1 MKVICINNKNKPSK
15 VPVEEWV
22 KEGQIYNVKEVV
34 PLGLQ
39 PGKYGYLL
47 EELQL
52 SSKSFPYETYAA
64 ERFGIVTGIVEMKDE
79 QRVYADELD
88 LFEI

>member
-1 MKVICINNKNKPSK
+1 MKVICINDKNKPNK
-15 VPVEEWV
+15 VSIEEWV
-22 KEGQIYNVKEVV
+22 KEGQIYNVKEVI

-52 SSKSFPYETYAA
+52 SSKSFPYESYAA
-64 ERFGIVTGIVEMKDE
+64 ERFAIVKGIVEMKGE
-79 QRVYADELD
+79 QMVYADEAD
-88 LFEI
+88 LINI

>member
-1 MKVICINNKNKPSK
+1 MKVICINDKNKPGK
-15 VPVEEWV
+15 IPTEEWV

-34 PLGLQ
+34 NLGLQ

-52 SSKSFPYETYAA
+52 SPKCFPYETYAA
-64 ERFGIVTGIVEMKDE
+64 ERFGIVTGIVEMKGE
-79 QRVYADELD
+79 QMVYADEAD
-88 LFEI
+88 LVNI